1 MVVRILLAIMA
12 VQIAAALAIWHA
24 AAQYVPP
31 DLALLLALL
40 AVVLV
45 RGAISANNFRMARK
59 AGCAVPDE
67 HQLGLA
73 GRLCLFCGEFRAS
86 MLASSW
92 TMLRHRPAPFFA
104 PGARALPVLLVHGY
118 GCNGGFWAALRAL
131 LQRERISHDTVDL
144 EPLTAPL
151 DDYVAQLDCAVQ
163 RLLAAT
169 GAPRIVIVA
178 HSMGGLVARA
188 WLRRHGARHVA
199 RIVTVGTPHHGTA
212 LASIGIGANARQMRQ
227 DSAWLAGLA
236 QDDAAW
242 RPLITSV
249 WSWHDNIV
257 APQTSC
263 RLPDAR
269 NIAFSGIGHVAL
281 GSDPRVLCC
290 ILDEILAAG
299 PLTALQS
306 AATIN

>member
-1 MVVRILLAIMA
+1 MVVRFLLAIMA
-12 VQIAAALAIWHA
+12 VQVAAALAIWHA
-24 AAQYVPP
+24 AAQVMPL

-59 AGCAVPDE
+59 FGSAVPAE
-67 HQLGLA
+67 HQLGPA

-92 TMLRHRPAPFFA
+92 TMLRHQPAPFFA
-104 PGARALPVLLVHGY
+104 PEACALPVLLVHGY

-131 LQRERISHDTVDL
+131 LRRERISHDTVDL
-144 EPLTAPL
+144 EPVTAPL
-151 DDYVAQLDCAVQ
+151 DDYVAQLDRAVQ

-169 GAPRIVIVA
+169 GAPRIVIVG

-188 WLRRHGARHVA
+188 WLRRHGAQNVA
-199 RIVTVGTPHHGTA
+199 RIITVGTPHHGTG
-212 LASIGIGANARQMRQ
+212 LASLGIGANARQMQ
-227 DSAWLAGLA
+227 QGSAWLAQLALEGAAGL
-236 QDDAAW
+236 
-242 RPLITSV
+242 PLVTSV

-263 RLPDAR
+263 RLAGAK

-281 GSDPRVLCC
+281 GSNPRVLCC
-290 ILDEILAAG
+290 ILDEILATG
-299 PLTALQS
+299 PLTRPQC

>member
-1 MVVRILLAIMA
+1 MVVRILLAVMA
-12 VQIAAALAIWHA
+12 VQVAAALALWYA
-24 AAQYVPP
+24 AARYVPL

-59 AGCAVPDE
+59 LGSEVPPE
-67 HQLGLA
+67 HRLGLA
-73 GRLCLFCGEFRAS
+73 ARLCLFCGEFRAS

-92 TMLRHRPAPFFA
+92 TMLRHRPAPCFA
-104 PGARALPVLLVHGY
+104 PEARALPVLLVHGY
-118 GCNGGFWAALRAL
+118 GCNGGFWAPLRAVL
-131 LQRERISHDTVDL
+131 RREGISHATIDL
-144 EPLTAPL
+144 EPVTAPL
-151 DDYVAQLDCAVQ
+151 DDYVALVESAAQ

-188 WLRRHGARHVA
+188 WLRRHGAPNVA
-199 RIVTVGTPHHGTA
+199 RVITVGTPHHGTG
-212 LASIGIGANARQMRQ
+212 LATLGIGANARQMRRGA
-227 DSAWLAGLA
+227 DWLAQLA
-236 QDDAAW
+236 QDDVAHRA
-242 RPLITSV
+242 LLTSI

-263 RLPDAR
+263 RLAGAK

-290 ILDEILAAG
+290 ILDEILGAS
-299 PLTALQS
+299 PLTHPPS
-306 AATIN
+306 AATIS